1 MAPVLRSLDYPE
13 VQHVMTRGTDR
24 GNTAVPDRADPRGET
39 VRGERTRLLGVAYRL
54 LGSASEA
61 EDVIQETYERWYR
74 LTPPERA
81 RIDVPEAWR
90 TRVLTR
96 ICIDHLRSARS
107 RREVYVGEWL
117 PEPLPD
123 AHGTSLPRG
132 AAAHHDPVERVTLD
146 ESVSMALLVV
156 LEKMTPAERVS
167 FVLHDVFQYSFNEI
181 AEMVGRT
188 PQACRQLASSAR
200 KRLGTTRSTGTTP
213 SEHRRVNDAFKEAW
227 VNGDVSTLMSL
238 LNPDVIA
245 VTDGGGV
252 VSAATEPLVG
262 DHSVARFFAQVM
274 RRQPDLHVRPATV
287 NAAPGLL
294 GTVGDKVVAV
304 VSTLVEDGRL
314 TRIWAVRNPDK
325 LSLWEH
331 GEPKERQG

>member
-1 MAPVLRSLDYPE
+1 
-13 VQHVMTRGTDR
+13 MTRGIEE
-24 GNTAVPDRADPRGET
+24 GNPQLST
-39 VRGERTRLLGVAYRL
+39 VHSERSRLLGVAYRL

-61 EDVIQETYERWYR
+61 EDVTQETYLRWYR
-74 LTPPERA
+74 LTPAERDA
-81 RIDVPEAWR
+81 VKVPAAWR

-96 ICIDHLRSARS
+96 ICIDHLRSARA

-123 AHGTSLPRG
+123 ADLARSTTLPRES
-132 AAAHHDPVERVTLD
+132 AAHRDPVERVTLD

-200 KRLGTTRSTGTTP
+200 KRVQDARSVTTSPG
-213 SEHRRVNDAFKEAW
+213 EHRRVNDAFKDAW
-227 VNGDVSTLMSL
+227 VSGNIRGLMAL
-238 LNPDVIA
+238 LNPDVTA

-252 VSAATEPLVG
+252 VSAAVEPLTG
-262 DHSVARFFAQVM
+262 HEQVARFFVDVM
-274 RRQPDLHVRPATV
+274 TRQPDLRVRAVTV
-287 NAAPGLL
+287 NSEPGLV
-294 GTVGDKVVAV
+294 GIVGDKVLSV
-304 VSTLVEDGRL
+304 VSTVVRDGRIAS
-314 TRIWAVRNPDK
+314 IWAVRNPEK
-325 LSLWEH
+325 LSLWETAIA
-331 GEPKERQG
+331 KETSL

>member
-1 MAPVLRSLDYPE
+1 MASVLRSLDNPE
-13 VQHVMTRGTDR
+13 VQPVMTRGTDR
-24 GNTAVPDRADPRGET
+24 GDQTALDHADPRRET
-39 VRGERTRLLGVAYRL
+39 AQGERTQLLGVAYRL

-61 EDVIQETYERWYR
+61 EDSVQETYERWYR
-74 LTPPERA
+74 LAPRDRA
-81 RIDVPEAWR
+81 RVEVPQAWR

-96 ICIDHLRSARS
+96 ICIDHLRSARA

-123 AHGTSLPRG
+123 ARTTWLPRET
-132 AAAHHDPVERVTLD
+132 AAHRDPVERVTLD

-167 FVLHDVFQYSFNEI
+167 FILHDVFQYSFNEI

-200 KRLGTTRSTGTTP
+200 KRVGTARSTTTSP
-213 SEHRRVNDAFKEAW
+213 SEHRRVNSAFKEAW
-227 VNGDVSTLMSL
+227 VSGNVEKLMAL

-252 VSAATEPLVG
+252 VSAAMEPVVG
-262 DHSVARFFAQVM
+262 DHGVARFFAEVM
-274 RRQPDLHVRPATV
+274 RRQPDLDVRAATV
-287 NAAPGLL
+287 NSEPGLL
-294 GTVGDKVVAV
+294 GTVGDEVVAV
-304 VSTLVEDGRL
+304 VSTLVQDGRM

-325 LSLWEH
+325 LSLW
-331 GEPKERQG
+331 RDQGPREGDR